1 MSAAMNKA
9 AIFIDGQNTYY
20 ALKKM
25 GIRHLSLFDYKG
37 LLGLILAGGEA
48 FYTGYYVGQVGRDR
62 SSPKS
67 EKMYEDQ
74 QKFMS
79 FLRTN
84 IPQIRIVKGKIMQV
98 NKPNLK
104 CSHPE
109 CPMKDK
115 PVYYEKGVDVRLA
128 IDMVHQAI
136 KDEFDQAY
144 LLSSDSDLLP
154 AVKLVQE
161 YKKIVHYIGFGEQR
175 SIALMKGCNSTRI
188 ITKEECER
196 FGHASGPFL

>member
-1 MSAAMNKA
+1 MPAAMNKT

-20 ALKKM
+20 ALKKI
-25 GIRHLSLFDYKG
+25 GIKHLSFYDYKG
-37 LLGLILAGGEA
+37 LLRLILVGGDA
-48 FYTGYYVGQVGRDR
+48 LYTGYYVGQVGRDR
-62 SSPKS
+62 NSPKS
-67 EKMYEDQ
+67 EQMYENQ

-79 FLRTN
+79 FLRGN

-98 NKPNLK
+98 NKPKLK
-104 CSHPE
+104 CVHPD

-115 PVYYEKGVDVRLA
+115 PVFYEKGVDVRLA

-136 KDEFDQAY
+136 KNEFDQAY

-161 YKKIVHYIGFGEQR
+161 YKKPVHYIGFGDLK

-188 ITKEECER
+188 ITKQECER
-196 FGHASGPFL
+196 FGKR